1 MATVVEIEEGAETFA
16 DLLGRIGDV
25 PLNRILAKPAPGT
38 ATERDVIAA
47 WEAPR
52 KRLCELVDGV
62 LVEKPMG
69 TPESLLACF
78 IIHWILDHLEKE
90 DLGVVLGE
98 GGPVR
103 LMRGLV
109 RMPDVSFIS
118 RDKLPNG
125 ELPDEPIADFA
136 PDLAIEVLS
145 KSNTKAEMKR
155 KLRDFF
161 QHGVRLAWLIDPRK
175 QTAEA
180 YTSPEDFLAIGKNQ
194 SLDAGDVLPGFRLS
208 LKKLFAAPKRRKR

>member
-1 MATVVEIEEGAETFA
+1 MATAVAIEEHADTLA
-16 DLLGRIGDV
+16 DLLERLGDV
-25 PLNRILAKPAPGT
+25 PLNRVLAKPPPGM
-38 ATERDVIAA
+38 ATEADLIAA
-47 WEAPR
+47 LEAPN

-69 TPESLLACF
+69 APESLLACV
-78 IIHWILDHLEKE
+78 IIQWMLNHLEK
-90 DLGVVLGE
+90 DDSGVVLGE

-109 RMPDVSFIS
+109 RMPDVSYIS
-118 RDKLPNG
+118 RDKLPG
-125 ELPDEPIADFA
+125 GDFPDDPIADFA

-145 KSNTKAEMKR
+145 KSNTKTEMKR

-161 QHGVRLAWLIDPRK
+161 RHGVRLAWLIDPRK

-180 YTSPEDFLAIGKNQ
+180 YTSPEEFQAIGKNQ

-208 LKKLFAAPKRRKR
+208 LKKLFAAPKGRKR